1 MAGPVQ
7 EPHHISSDLPG
18 SEGLPCPFF
27 CKCAPPMPDPWRPPN
42 ACDDLL
48 GLHPERTAF
57 VKQQEA
63 HFCARLCLATLRP
76 RAIYGPGLL
85 SNTLPH
91 QTKFFSLHQPLPPL
105 PIPEAH
111 RYHRFTL
118 VDLLEHELPEA
129 KGEARS
135 DEQGF
140 FSSLAASAAGN
151 SSGGCS
157 NGGSTEKSA
166 KATAATI
173 AAFLLSAAPAAAL
186 GDHAFRKV
194 HMQQQQLCQEQP
206 APPGSGSML
215 RSFSAQFARP
225 QQLQHQHVS
234 SSSSALGAAPS
245 SVCSRRGRADSY
257 VGSDAQRPQCIQQQ
271 QLLLQQQQLMLQ
283 QQHQYLKQQQLMLQQ
298 QQGGNVTLT
307 RQEKRRKIKRRKVDD
322 W

>member
-1 MAGPVQ
+1 MLAVGHPITTSLPPCFARACALECESHHSVGLLRIFAFEDYGKILGAMAPPTLSCELLAFHEHQICAYCYCLTPAGMAGPVQ

-186 GDHAFRKV
+186 GDHAFRK
-194 HMQQQQLCQEQP
+194 Q
-206 APPGSGSML
+206 
-215 RSFSAQFARP
+215 
-225 QQLQHQHVS
+225 
-234 SSSSALGAAPS
+234 
-245 SVCSRRGRADSY
+245 
-257 VGSDAQRPQCIQQQ
+257 
-271 QLLLQQQQLMLQ
+271 
-283 QQHQYLKQQQLMLQQ
+283 
-298 QQGGNVTLT
+298 
-307 RQEKRRKIKRRKVDD
+307 KREG
-322 W
+322 